1 MTPPAAEG
9 ANASIASPAL
19 EPGVEPVPKRI
30 RLSLA
35 CNQCRKRKV
44 RCDAETPKCR
54 NCWLRDEDC
63 ETTDPRRPEAGQS
76 VRKWATKDGLL
87 PGQNPAATHQN
98 QAYVPKHIN
107 HHASASQG
115 SNNSDTPTPSYST
128 PSQGVGSVAASGM
141 LEATDILAPAP
152 SHEKPSTLR
161 TRSWVSKAYQHSI
174 QEQDHHGYGSNQG
187 DQSMHPDV
195 VINTDEDESHKVKY
209 LGGSSLQC
217 LTVFLDMQ
225 LQQRRLPTVA
235 SCFRGGMRYAE
246 EFDLPL
252 VVTIPN
258 LPPYCTVA
266 RYFDTFFTT
275 IWPFTPVVDQAAVVA
290 DYTRLEH
297 KQGLHPGGL
306 KKLLSI
312 QVSRDFSNAPK
323 IRVAELCFGKVNR
336 MQPRSLLYSPSCA
349 SVQTRCM
356 VEPRI
361 WARPI

>member
-1 MTPPAAEG
+1 MVNREVQSLRSEQENKMTPPAADT
-9 ANASIASPAL
+9 N
-19 EPGVEPVPKRI
+19 EPVPKRI
-30 RLSLA
+30 RLNLA

-107 HHASASQG
+107 NHNAASASHG
-115 SNNSDTPTPSYST
+115 SNSDTPMPAYRTP
-128 PSQGVGSVAASGM
+128 PVAASG
-141 LEATDILAPAP
+141 LEAAGIPSA
-152 SHEKPSTLR
+152 SHEQPSTLR
-161 TRSWVSKAYQHSI
+161 TQSWVSKAYQHSM
-174 QEQDHHGYGSNQG
+174 QEQDHHGHGKERIPE
-187 DQSMHPDV
+187 HPDV
-195 VINTDEDESHKVKY
+195 VINTDEDESYKIKY

-217 LTVFLDMQ
+217 LTVFLDMH
-225 LQQRRLPTVA
+225 LQQRRLQTVA
-235 SCFRGGMRYAE
+235 PCFRGGMRYAE

-252 VVTIPN
+252 AVTIPN
-258 LPPYCTVA
+258 LPPYYTVA
-266 RYFDTFFTT
+266 KYFDTFFTT

-312 QVSRDFSNAPK
+312 QVSQEFSQ
-323 IRVAELCFGKVNR
+323 RQGSR
-336 MQPRSLLYSPSCA
+336 G
-349 SVQTRCM
+349 
-356 VEPRI
+356 
-361 WARPI
+361 